1 MLVVEDHID
10 VARLVGLVLGEHYD
24 VRYATDGKQGL
35 TMAGECVPDLIITDV
50 KMPLMDGIEM
60 CRQLRQS
67 RQLCHIPVIML
78 SARNADL
85 DRVRGIEAGADAYL
99 VKPFVSEE
107 LKAWVDHLISNRQ
120 MLRKA
125 FAQSYVGIEQQ
136 VNEAVQPLEDNA
148 SFLLEFA
155 REVDKQFV
163 TGGKIDMDKIALSF
177 KMGESQ
183 LKRKIQTLTGK
194 NVSAYIIQLRMEKA
208 MRLLQ
213 ESSPETLIST
223 IAEQCGF
230 LDVAYFSRVFRQYYG
245 MTPSQARNK

>member
-1 MLVVEDHID
+1 
-10 VARLVGLVLGEHYD
+10 
-24 VRYATDGKQGL
+24 
-35 TMAGECVPDLIITDV
+35 
-50 KMPLMDGIEM
+50 
-60 CRQLRQS
+60 
-67 RQLCHIPVIML
+67 
-78 SARNADL
+78 
-85 DRVRGIEAGADAYL
+85 
-99 VKPFVSEE
+99 
-107 LKAWVDHLISNRQ
+107 
-120 MLRKA
+120 
-125 FAQSYVGIEQQ
+125 
-136 VNEAVQPLEDNA
+136 
-148 SFLLEFA
+148 
-155 REVDKQFV
+155 
-163 TGGKIDMDKIALSF
+163 MDKIALSF

>member
-1 MLVVEDHID
+1 
-10 VARLVGLVLGEHYD
+10 
-24 VRYATDGKQGL
+24 
-35 TMAGECVPDLIITDV
+35 
-50 KMPLMDGIEM
+50 
-60 CRQLRQS
+60 
-67 RQLCHIPVIML
+67 ML

-85 DRVRGIEAGADAYL
+85 DRVGGIEAGADAYL
-99 VKPFVSEE
+99 VKPVVSEE
-107 LKAWVDHLISNRQ
+107 LKAWVDHLILNRQ

-125 FAQSYVGIEQQ
+125 FAQSHAGIEQQ
-136 VNEAVQPLEDNA
+136 VNESIQPLEDNA

-208 MRLLQ
+208 MHLLQ